1 MATSELDAVN
11 ANTSLIALPLPA
23 AAGLCVLVRFFWCGV
38 DVALMLGARMR
49 KAPRGAL
56 CMSLLSNEILVAGAG
71 FEPAAFR
78 L

>member
-38 DVALMLGARMR
+38 DVALM
-49 KAPRGAL
+49 
-56 CMSLLSNEILVAGAG
+56 
-71 FEPAAFR
+71 
-78 L
+78 